1 MDLTGKY
8 WEIYDDQEG
17 EDWKYLSYENRSG
30 VEVVEEVSDLEA
42 QVIEIKRLHGQN
54 TVIKVYMDKE
64 M

>member
-17 EDWKYLSYENRSG
+17 SEWKYLSYENRSG
-30 VEVVEEVSDLEA
+30 EEVIDEVTDLES
-42 QVIEIKRLHGQN
+42 QVLEIKRLNGQS
-54 TVIKVYMDKE
+54 TVIKVYADKE